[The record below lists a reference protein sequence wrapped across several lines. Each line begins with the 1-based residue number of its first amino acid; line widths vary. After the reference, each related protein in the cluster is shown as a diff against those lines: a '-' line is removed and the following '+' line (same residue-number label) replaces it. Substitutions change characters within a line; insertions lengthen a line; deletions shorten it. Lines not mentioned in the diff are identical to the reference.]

1 MYSLIN
7 DTLPL
12 HVSRPQTTSR
22 LSPSRPKKKITA
34 PSEPTQRFSDRL
46 RLEADKV
53 GKAACFQE
61 RHLFSAMEAFSNASD
76 AFYDERPSPRAYR
89 NTHLNRQ
96 ASGTENYNNMATP
109 IFGGETAV
117 PNMRFDNIRDGFGAP
132 LQNNAAAGNV
142 HFPYDASTAQTWSSG
157 GASLGPFG
165 NGMGN
170 IPQNANFGPARSIK
184 PSRGRVGL
192 SQVSRHPS
200 HHHVRQQPPDYP
212 EIWYDQPQQMQQQH
226 PAMVGHRPGPQGRN
240 EHHDEDDE
248 LIPTAIVIKNIPFAV
263 KKEQLVQLMV
273 DMNLPLPYAF
283 NYHFDNGVFRG
294 LAFANFTSPQE
305 TEQVIQALNHMD
317 LSGRKLRVEYKKML
331 PLAERERIEREKR
344 ERRGQL
350 EEQHRPLP
358 QSQLHN
364 QVSLSSMSRNTPS
377 PLSQRSGMPGRLTCL
392 WDTAIVLTY
401 PAEVDMNDPKT
412 LEFYTEMTLFRRD
425 TSREV
430 LIFPATLEPNHR
442 RIVHTLAHHMGM
454 MHTSRGSGDQR
465 QVHIHRIAPGTNVSP
480 PTLPGAFGPND
491 SLRQTLARSSTTD
504 FNDGRPFEGPGFNT
518 LRGQSSVGL
527 LDVMDPNTYGRSAD
541 NNLRNAKSFAD
552 LRSWSP
558 SPVPSTASFP
568 AALQTNGARLQA
580 LNDTAGSNT
589 PTTLTPTASNSGPGV
604 NRDEP
609 FLISSF
615 SNLGISNSGGSQT
628 SPRRQRSFFGNGSE
642 WSDGQQ
648 TYPATAPIGSKR
660 TVSIG
665 PESTGQNAN
674 PLRQSRG
681 PSSSSAVGFRRQN
694 GRGSDELRTAA
705 SAIAE

>member
-1 MYSLIN
+1 M
-7 DTLPL
+7 
-12 HVSRPQTTSR
+12 
-22 LSPSRPKKKITA
+22 A
-34 PSEPTQRFSDRL
+34 
-46 RLEADKV
+46 
-53 GKAACFQE
+53 
-61 RHLFSAMEAFSNASD
+61 AFSNASD
-76 AFYDERPSPRAYR
+76 AFYDDISSTSPRAYR
-89 NTHLNRQ
+89 SAQLNRQ
-96 ASGTENYNNMATP
+96 GGRADPYGSMGAPM
-109 IFGGETAV
+109 FGAEGAL
-117 PNMRFDNIRDGFGAP
+117 PNMRFDGMRDGFGAP
-132 LQNNAAAGNV
+132 MQNHGVGNIN
-142 HFPYDASTAQTWSSG
+142 FPYDASAAQTWSSG
-157 GASLGPFG
+157 GASLQSFG
-165 NGMGN
+165 NGMGG
-170 IPQNANFGPARSIK
+170 IPQNANYGPSRSVK
-184 PSRGRVGL
+184 PSRGRVGI
-192 SQVSRHPS
+192 SN
-200 HHHVRQQPPDYP
+200 
-212 EIWYDQPQQMQQQH
+212 IWYDQPGQLQQQH
-226 PAMVGHRPGPQGRN
+226 PAIVGHRPGPQGRN
-240 EHHDEDDE
+240 DQQEDDDE

-350 EEQHRPLP
+350 EEQHRPMA

-364 QVSLSSMSRNTPS
+364 QVSLSSISRTTPS
-377 PLSQRSGMPGRLTCL
+377 PLSHRSTMPGL
-392 WDTAIVLTY
+392 D
-401 PAEVDMNDPKT
+401 VDMNDPKT

-425 TSREV
+425 PTREV
-430 LIFPATLEPNHR
+430 LIFPPTLEPHHR
-442 RIVHTLAHHMGM
+442 RIVHTLAHHMGL
-454 MHTSRGSGDQR
+454 MHTSRGTGDQR
-465 QVHIHRIAPGTNVSP
+465 QVHIHRPAPGTNVSP
-480 PTLPGAFGPND
+480 PTLPGGFGSND
-491 SLRQTLARSSTTD
+491 GMRQTLARSSTAD
-504 FNDGRPFEGPGFNT
+504 FNDGRQYEGPAFNT

-527 LDVMDPNTYGRSAD
+527 LDVMDSSAYGRNAD

-558 SPVPSTASFP
+558 SPVPSSASFP

-589 PTTLTPTASNSGPGV
+589 PTLTPTASNAGV

-615 SNLGISNSGGSQT
+615 SNLSMTNNSGSQT
-628 SPRRQRSFFGNGSE
+628 SPRRQRSFFGNGSD
-642 WSDGQQ
+642 WTDGQNYQ
-648 TYPATAPIGSKR
+648 PTAPIGSKR

-665 PESTGQNAN
+665 PESTSQNSN

-681 PSSSSAVGFRRQN
+681 PSSTSAIGFRRQN